1 VIVGLA
7 SRACGFQIR
16 PATKLGGAG
25 AQLVAS
31 AGAPRDWSGEVGALF
46 TNLRTPAALVAGAT
60 FGGAFG
66 LPLSPADDLVVG
78 IAKRLHVVV
87 AVLSLGAEL
96 LVMIA
101 STVALQG
108 MSSAAH
114 RMVPASTAA
123 DYIEANFELE
133 WVACQVNFLFGVLG
147 LTAMV
152 ALRTWVSIAC
162 PRLARAVLGCITS
175 MMLIMVSMISR
186 SSALEGRTVP
196 GTIAR
201 YVRLLVERVHAQ
213 GGVFLLGGL
222 VLGVAS
228 SVNLAIVLW
237 HTAAHYLAAQ
247 A

>member
-1 VIVGLA
+1 MGRYHMRLPLLVIVGLA

-66 LPLSPADDLVVG
+66 LPLSPADDLFVG

-108 MSSAAH
+108 MSSAAVRSWRSILRH
-114 RMVPASTAA
+114 LGCALPAS
-123 DYIEANFELE
+123 
-133 WVACQVNFLFGVLG
+133 C
-147 LTAMV
+147 
-152 ALRTWVSIAC
+152 
-162 PRLARAVLGCITS
+162 
-175 MMLIMVSMISR
+175 
-186 SSALEGRTVP
+186 
-196 GTIAR
+196 
-201 YVRLLVERVHAQ
+201 H
-213 GGVFLLGGL
+213 
-222 VLGVAS
+222 
-228 SVNLAIVLW
+228 
-237 HTAAHYLAAQ
+237 
-247 A
+247 